1 MKHATRKKELIAVI
15 FPILISTGIINAQ
28 QFRVARPTDDIYQ
41 IHGGY
46 LYAETNFGYPHK
58 GVDYQTP
65 LSTPIYS
72 AADGFL
78 YWKDYEPEGAGYY
91 VMVQSRWS
99 GQDIW
104 FMYFHLS
111 DNNFF
116 NLDDTIHTG
125 DQIGLSGNTGNSTGP
140 HMHFEIRQN
149 DVAYD
154 GFMNRRNPEL
164 WTAIQGMGAIYGR
177 VPNALD
183 GTRVDISPDPK
194 PRPPYTTYSYSL
206 TYTFDGLIGN
216 DDVYQ
221 ENYAIGD
228 VKPGT
233 YTITSVYGYSRVVTV
248 AAGQVVDADA
258 STEITVEETAPPADF
273 VTVYN
278 YPNPFNAQTTIAF
291 TLVTAAEV
299 QIYLYDMSG
308 RKADNFFLPDCQP
321 GHHQIIWNAE
331 RQATGVYLLLLRA
344 TAGNRIETK
353 SLKITL
359 IR

>member
-1 MKHATRKKELIAVI
+1 MNRLAWKDLLVPTVSFLLLITVN
-15 FPILISTGIINAQ
+15 TNAQ
-28 QFRVARPTDDIYQ
+28 QFRVIRPAADVYQ

-65 LSTPIYS
+65 LSTPVTS
-72 AADGFL
+72 ATDGIL
-78 YWKDYEPEGAGYY
+78 YWKDYEPDGAGYY

-99 GQDIW
+99 GKDIW

-111 DNNFF
+111 NNDFF
-116 NLDDTIHTG
+116 NLDDSIHTG

-149 DVAYD
+149 DVGYD

-164 WTAIQGMGAIYGR
+164 WTAILGMGAIYGN

-194 PRPPYTTYSYSL
+194 PRPPYTTYGYSL
-206 TYTFDGLIGN
+206 TYTFDGLIGS

-258 STEITVEETAPPADF
+258 STEITVEETAPPTDF
-273 VTVYN
+273 VTVSN

-291 TLVTAAEV
+291 TLGTAADV

-308 RKADNFFLPDCQP
+308 RKADNFFLPDCCP

-331 RQATGVYLLLLRA
+331 KQATGVYLLLLRT